1 MELAS
6 GRELELVWRNDLGG
20 LTFRFV
26 DPFVKWNPRS
36 TGIDLD
42 RERVRLEWISA
53 RQPAPRVLDSGSD
66 VSAQW
71 LLLTA
76 LPGECAVGDLWRT
89 RRAEAIRATATGL
102 RALQPSRPLT
112 SPSAGHLRGGL
123 ASARIAWGCAASR
136 RACAR
141 AWGRVRPNNTH
152 LPHGEWVGHV
162 DLGDLAVG
170 DKWAD
175 LAIASL
181 SPTAPGCFF
190 GAAIALVLPGIREP
204 PPLPDQFT
212 CLSTTLRSVEGA
224 PLPGCRFPPR
234 ESRRRSG

>member
-1 MELAS
+1 VELAS

-102 RALQPSRPLT
+102 RALHAIPITDFPERWTSEGWVGQRPNRLGLCRQSASLCSCMGTGAPQQHSSPSR
-112 SPSAGHLRGGL
+112 GV
-123 ASARIAWGCAASR
+123 
-136 RACAR
+136 
-141 AWGRVRPNNTH
+141 GRPCRP
-152 LPHGEWVGHV
+152 
-162 DLGDLAVG
+162 
-170 DKWAD
+170 
-175 LAIASL
+175 
-181 SPTAPGCFF
+181 
-190 GAAIALVLPGIREP
+190 
-204 PPLPDQFT
+204 
-212 CLSTTLRSVEGA
+212 
-224 PLPGCRFPPR
+224 
-234 ESRRRSG
+234 RRSGGWGQVGRLGDRIAESDRSRMLLRCCHSPRPPRDQRASTAPRPVHMPVNDIAISGGRTTSRMSFPAA

>member
-1 MELAS
+1 MVVELAS

-102 RALQPSRPLT
+102 RALHAIPITDFPERWT
-112 SPSAGHLRGGL
+112 SEGWVGQRRNRLGAVPPVGEPVLVHGD
-123 ASARIAWGCAASR
+123 GCA
-136 RACAR
+136 
-141 AWGRVRPNNTH
+141 P
-152 LPHGEWVGHV
+152 
-162 DLGDLAVG
+162 
-170 DKWAD
+170 
-175 LAIASL
+175 
-181 SPTAPGCFF
+181 
-190 GAAIALVLPGIREP
+190 
-204 PPLPDQFT
+204 
-212 CLSTTLRSVEGA
+212 TTLISLTGSGSAMSTSEIWRLGTSGPTWRSH
-224 PLPGCRFPPR
+224 R
-234 ESRRRSG
+234 